1 MSILRICIRKY
12 CRTLAPPTEGK
23 WHVPNEPE
31 SEQEIVIDLK
41 NPALAGVLAW
51 LVPGLG
57 HFYQG
62 RTAKGILFSVCILST
77 FFYGVYLGGSS
88 ELGWGRTVFASFRPG
103 HRRLPY
109 LCQIGVGLPAFPALI
124 EAQRAADGKKPLLG
138 GFMAP
143 PRPNDGGGGKRAIA
157 LAEQPSLDELHK
169 KLHRYFDVGTAYT
182 MIAGL
187 LNILAIYDACCG
199 PVIVDPRKEDE
210 EDDSSNKP
218 ASKQEGQGTAKQ

>member
-1 MSILRICIRKY
+1 VS
-12 CRTLAPPTEGK
+12 
-23 WHVPNEPE
+23 NEPAVD
-31 SEQEIVIDLK
+31 QEIIIDLK

-77 FFYGVYLGGSS
+77 FFFGVWLGGNS
-88 ELGWGRTVFASFRPG
+88 ELGWGRAVYASWRPG
-103 HRRLPY
+103 QRRLPY
-109 LCQIGVGLPAFPALI
+109 LCQIGIGLPAMPALI
-124 EAQRAADGKKPLLG
+124 EAQRAADGRKPLFG

-143 PRPNDGGGGKRAIA
+143 PRPENDPTAGPNRREA
-157 LAEQPSLDELHK
+157 LREQPTLNDLHE
-169 KLHRYFDVGTAYT
+169 KLNRRFDIGTAYT

-199 PVIVDPRKEDE
+199 PVIAENRKEDE
-210 EDDSSNKP
+210 EEPAEDSS
-218 ASKQEGQGTAKQ
+218 ETA